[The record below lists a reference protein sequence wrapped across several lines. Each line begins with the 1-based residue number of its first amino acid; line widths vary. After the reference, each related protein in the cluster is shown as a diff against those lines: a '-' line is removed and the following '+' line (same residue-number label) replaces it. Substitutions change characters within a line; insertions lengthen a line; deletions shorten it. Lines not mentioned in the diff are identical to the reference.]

1 MGRRKGVPRMEENRA
16 PMALGSI
23 WKPEYAGQMS
33 ELLEEADSKMY
44 EDKRRRRQEEE
55 AGFLGREIK

>member
-1 MGRRKGVPRMEENRA
+1 MEENRA

>member
-1 MGRRKGVPRMEENRA
+1 
-16 PMALGSI
+16 
-23 WKPEYAGQMS
+23 MS